1 MNPITRDTVRK
12 LSRGLPGW
20 PVAITEIL
28 NTLDDPDANYNVLI
42 RAIQRD
48 PVITARVLWLANT
61 AALRG
66 QREAE
71 VTDVSTAI
79 SLAGVSRLRHVVLIS
94 SLNTFAQGAQVPSGT
109 RFWTHSMAVGVCAE
123 ELASHVGEP
132 VTASRALVAG
142 LLHDVGQL
150 CLFQADR
157 ALMQQIQQR
166 SRTDFIDITL
176 LEQEAFGVH
185 HGTVG
190 GWLAEEWHLPEN
202 MIDAIVHHHD
212 PSGAP
217 GSPLVDIVHLAE
229 ALTQALQLGGTASD
243 RISTL
248 STASCERL
256 GLEWDENSRALFG
269 RMEARTRHA
278 TLFFESLPP
287 VSVVE
292 HPRR

>member
-1 MNPITRDTVRK
+1 MNPINRDAVRK

-20 PVAITEIL
+20 PVAISEIL
-28 NTLDDPDANYNVLI
+28 NTLDDPDANYNELI

-79 SLAGVSRLRHVVLIS
+79 SLVGVSRVRHVVLIS
-94 SLNTFAQGAQVPSGT
+94 SLNTFAQGAQVHAGT
-109 RFWTHSMAVGVCAE
+109 RFWTHSVAVGVCAE
-123 ELASHVGEP
+123 ELTSHVGEP
-132 VTASRALVAG
+132 VSASRALVAG

-150 CLFQADR
+150 CLYQADQ
-157 ALMQQIQQR
+157 ALMQQCQQR
-166 SRTDFIDITL
+166 SRTQYMDIAL
-176 LEQEAFGVH
+176 AEQEAFGVH

-212 PSGAP
+212 PAGAP

-229 ALTQALQLGGTASD
+229 ALTQALQLGGVTGD
-243 RISTL
+243 RVSTISA
-248 STASCERL
+248 ASCERL
-256 GLEWDENSRALFG
+256 GLEWDDNSRGLFG

-278 TLFFESLPP
+278 TLFFELLPSRGAP
-287 VSVVE
+287 E
-292 HPRR
+292 HAHR

>member
-1 MNPITRDTVRK
+1 
-12 LSRGLPGW
+12 
-20 PVAITEIL
+20 
-28 NTLDDPDANYNVLI
+28 
-42 RAIQRD
+42 
-48 PVITARVLWLANT
+48 
-61 AALRG
+61 
-66 QREAE
+66 
-71 VTDVSTAI
+71 
-79 SLAGVSRLRHVVLIS
+79 
-94 SLNTFAQGAQVPSGT
+94 
-109 RFWTHSMAVGVCAE
+109 MAVGVCAE

-150 CLFQADR
+150 CLYQADR

-202 MIDAIVHHHD
+202 MIDAIIHHHD
-212 PSGAP
+212 PAGAP

-287 VSVVE
+287 VSVAE